1 MRADQPIPLIYSG
14 QAGDYFGTE
23 YEGLPGDLPEAIQR
37 IDRQLQSQGLQYFG
51 KLTCSQ
57 FQFVHL
63 YSYGTADQ
71 RVVVSV
77 MVGEDGMQGIDC
89 VSRFADGSFL
99 TTTTVKVLQDAYDE
113 QRLFRVSFPG
123 LSALELLDQHLL
135 AIGSFEARCGAVLAG
150 FDHLLAI
157 AQLVDEYT
165 QRQESNSDYGI
176 LQFLGGFAQGQF
188 ARMMESQA
196 EDEDTQEEDGDN
208 EEDAEEDD
216 DEIEDR
222 IEYDEAAASPLVK
235 AILQDDLAQVE
246 QLLAAG
252 ATVNPE
258 MKQGSWDEAVPL
270 AAAVFRGNPAIIQR
284 LIAAGANLDRLDLG
298 VDARPLGVALKQNRP
313 DLVRLLLNAGASPEG
328 GDMSYTGL
336 TIAVNASNLPLVKL
350 LLEAG
355 ADPNS
360 DMEDGDR
367 AILHAAWT
375 GNLEIV
381 QCLVA
386 HGADVNTWSQGDTAI
401 DRAANNGHQEMYD
414 YLYPMLDEDTRRYA
428 DKHGPKDLANAIK
441 RKARVANKL
450 NEKLGDAALYGKTK
464 QVQQFLTAGAD
475 PNAITESGKT
485 PLMYAAMYG
494 HTAAIEA
501 LLNAGADPNVGGD
514 DDGEEGQTAL
524 MCIASSFFAN
534 NRAEVIRLLIDR
546 GADPNQQDDQGQ
558 TALMIAGE
566 NADAVKALLDAGAN
580 PDLRDAEGN
589 SAMMLGNWAIQ
600 QLLRQAGA
608 SEEGLNDVA
617 LTEAARDGDL
627 PRVEALL
634 ASGSR
639 VNYGDGSALTQA
651 ANYGHLAI
659 VDRLI
664 QAGADVNLG
673 WKTGKTAIA
682 TAAYAGNLAIVQRL
696 LAAGANPFQRCHD
709 EDFYDALGHAEMGQ
723 AEGNH
728 PEGDYPAVI
737 ALIKGTRS

>member
-1 MRADQPIPLIYSG
+1 MHANQPIPLLYSG
-14 QAGDYFGTE
+14 QAGDYFGTD
-23 YEGLPGDLPEAIQR
+23 YEGLPGELPEAVQA
-37 IDRQLQSQGLQYFG
+37 IDRQLQARGLQYFG

-71 RVVVSV
+71 RVAVSV
-77 MVGEDGMQGIDC
+77 MVGEDGIQGIDC
-89 VSRFADGSFL
+89 VSKFADDSFL

-123 LSALELLDQHLL
+123 LSALELLDQHWL
-135 AIGSFEARCGAVLAG
+135 AIVSFESRCGAVIQG
-150 FDHLLAI
+150 VDNLLAI

-165 QRQESNSDYGI
+165 QRQESNSGHGI
-176 LQFLGGFAQGQF
+176 LQFLGGFAQG
-188 ARMMESQA
+188 RMDQMMA
-196 EDEDTQEEDGDN
+196 GAAEEDG
-208 EEDAEEDD
+208 EEAEDDEEGDDDD
-216 DEIEDR
+216 DEDEIDR
-222 IEYDEAAASPLVK
+222 IEYDEASASPLVQ
-235 AILQDDLAQVE
+235 AILQDDRAGME
-246 QLLAAG
+246 QLLAEG

-258 MKQGSWDEAVPL
+258 LSGTSWNEPVPL
-270 AAAVFRGNPAIIQR
+270 AAAVFRGNLEMIQR
-284 LIAAGANLDRLDLG
+284 LIAAGANLDRIDLSI
-298 VDARPLGVALKQNRP
+298 DARPLGVAIKQNRL
-313 DLVRLLLNAGASPEG
+313 DLVQVLLDAGASPEG

-336 TIAVNASNLPLVKL
+336 TIAVNSNNLPLVKL

-367 AILHAAWT
+367 AILHAAWE

-381 QCLVA
+381 QCLVN
-386 HGADVNTWSQGDTAI
+386 HGADVNAWSQGDTAI
-401 DRAANNGHQEMYD
+401 DRAACNGHQNIYD

-428 DKHGPKDLANAIK
+428 DKHGQKSLANAVK
-441 RKARVANKL
+441 RKAREANKL
-450 NEKLGDAALYGKTK
+450 NEKLGDAALYGKTN
-464 QVQQFLTAGAD
+464 QVQRFLTAGAD

-494 HTAAIEA
+494 HKAAIEA
-501 LLNAGADPNVGGD
+501 LLNAGADPNLAGD
-514 DDGEEGQTAL
+514 EDGEEGQTAL
-524 MCIASSFFAN
+524 MCIASSFFAS
-534 NRAEVIRLLIDR
+534 NRAEVIRLLVDR
-546 GADPNQQDDQGQ
+546 GADPDQQDDQGQ

-566 NADAVKALLDAGAN
+566 NADSVKALLDAGAN

-608 SEEGLNDVA
+608 SEAGLNDVA
-617 LTEAARDGDL
+617 LAEAARDGNL
-627 PRVEALL
+627 PQVEALL
-634 ASGSR
+634 SAGAR

-651 ANYGHLAI
+651 ASYGHLAI

-682 TAAYAGNLAIVQRL
+682 SAAYAGNLGLVQRL
-696 LAAGANPFQRCHD
+696 LAARANPALRCHD
-709 EDFYDALGHAEMGQ
+709 EEFYDALGHAELGQ

-737 ALIKGTRS
+737 DLLKAARS

>member
-1 MRADQPIPLIYSG
+1 MHADQPIPLLYSG

-23 YEGLPGDLPEAIQR
+23 YEGLPGDLPEELQV
-37 IDRQLQSQGLQYFG
+37 IDRQLQSQGLQYLG

-57 FQFVHL
+57 FQFVNSFA
-63 YSYGTADQ
+63 YATADQ
-71 RVVVSV
+71 RVAVSV
-77 MVGEDGMQGIDC
+77 MVGESGLQGIDC
-89 VSRFADGSFL
+89 VSKFVDGSFL
-99 TTTTVKVLQDAYDE
+99 TTTTVKVLQDAYEE

-123 LSALELLDQHLL
+123 LSVLELLEQHLL

-165 QRQESNSDYGI
+165 QRQESNSGHGI

-196 EDEDTQEEDGDN
+196 EDDEDTEE
-208 EEDAEEDD
+208 EED

-258 MKQGSWDEAVPL
+258 MKQGSWNEAVPL
-270 AAAVFRGNPAIIQR
+270 AAAVFRGNPEMIQR
-284 LIAAGANLDRLDLG
+284 LIAAGANLDSLDIG
-298 VDARPLGVALKQNRP
+298 VDARPLGVAIKQNRP
-313 DLVRLLLNAGASPEG
+313 DLVQLLLDAGASPEG

-336 TIAVNASNLPLVKL
+336 TIAVNAGNLPLVKL

-355 ADPNS
+355 ADPNA

-367 AILHAAWT
+367 AILHAAWA

-386 HGADVNTWSQGDTAI
+386 HGADVNAWSQGDTAI
-401 DRAANNGHQEMYD
+401 DRAACNGHQAMYD
-414 YLYPMLDEDTRRYA
+414 YLYPMLDDETRRYA
-428 DKHGPKDLANAIK
+428 DKHGQKDLANALK
-441 RKARVANKL
+441 RKAREANKL

-464 QVQQFLTAGAD
+464 QVQQFLTEGAD

-494 HTAAIEA
+494 HNATIEA
-501 LLNAGADPNVGGD
+501 LLDAGADPNLAGD
-514 DDGEEGQTAL
+514 EDGEEGQTAL

-546 GADPNQQDDQGQ
+546 GADPNQQDSQGQ
-558 TALMIAGE
+558 TALMIAGD
-566 NADAVKALLDAGAN
+566 NADAVKALLNGGAD

-589 SAMMLGNWAIQ
+589 SAMMLGSWAIQ

-608 SEEGLNDVA
+608 SEAGMNDVA
-617 LTEAARDGDL
+617 LADAARDGDL
-627 PRVEALL
+627 AQVETLL
-634 ASGSR
+634 ASGANP
-639 VNYGDGSALTQA
+639 NYSDGSPLTQA
-651 ANYGHLAI
+651 ASQGHLAI
-659 VDRLI
+659 VDRLL

-682 TAAYAGNLAIVQRL
+682 DAAYAGNLALVQHL
-696 LAAGANPFQRCHD
+696 LAAGANPSLRCHD
-709 EDFYDALGHAEMGQ
+709 EEFYDALGHAELGQ
-723 AEGNH
+723 AQKHH
-728 PEGDYPAVI
+728 PEADYPAII
-737 ALIKGTRS
+737 ALLKGARS

>member
-1 MRADQPIPLIYSG
+1 MRADQSIPLLYSG
-14 QAGDYFGTE
+14 QAGDYFGSD
-23 YEGLPGDLPEAIQR
+23 YEGLPGELPDELQA
-37 IDRQLQSQGLQYFG
+37 IDRQLQARSLQYFG

-57 FQFVHL
+57 FQFVNL

-71 RVVVSV
+71 RVAVSV
-77 MVGEDGMQGIDC
+77 MVGEDGIQGIDC
-89 VSRFADGSFL
+89 VSKFADDSFL

-123 LSALELLDQHLL
+123 LSVLELLDQHLL
-135 AIGSFEARCGAVLAG
+135 AIVSFESRCGAVIQG
-150 FDHLLAI
+150 VENLLAI

-165 QRQESNSDYGI
+165 QRQESNSGHEI
-176 LQFLGGFAQGQF
+176 LQFLGGFAQG
-188 ARMMESQA
+188 RMEQMMAGAAEEDSEEA
-196 EDEDTQEEDGDN
+196 EDEDEN
-208 EEDAEEDD
+208 DD
-216 DEIEDR
+216 DDIDDR
-222 IEYDEAAASPLVK
+222 IEYDEASASPLVQ
-235 AILQDDLAQVE
+235 AILQDDRTRVE
-246 QLLAAG
+246 QLLAEG

-258 MKQGSWDEAVPL
+258 LSGTSWNEPVPL
-270 AAAVFRGNPAIIQR
+270 AAAVFRGNPEIIQR
-284 LIAAGANLDRLDLG
+284 LISAEAKLDRIDLSI
-298 VDARPLGVALKQNRP
+298 DARPLGVAIKQNRL
-313 DLVRLLLNAGASPEG
+313 DLVQLLLKAGASPEG

-336 TIAVNASNLPLVKL
+336 TIAVNSGNLPLVKL

-367 AILHAAWT
+367 AILHAAWD

-381 QCLVA
+381 QYLVA
-386 HGADVNTWSQGDTAI
+386 HGADVNAWSQGDTAI
-401 DRAANNGHQEMYD
+401 DRAACNGHQDIYD

-428 DKHGPKDLANAIK
+428 DKHGPKNLANAIK
-441 RKARVANKL
+441 RKAREANKL
-450 NEKLGDAALYGKTK
+450 NEKLGDAALYGKTN
-464 QVQQFLTAGAD
+464 QVQRFLTAGAD

-494 HTAAIEA
+494 HKGAIEA
-501 LLNAGADPNVGGD
+501 LLNAGADPNVAGD
-514 DDGEEGQTAL
+514 EDGEEGQTAL
-524 MCIASSFFAN
+524 MCIASSFFAS
-534 NRAEVIRLLIDR
+534 NRAEVIRLLVDR
-546 GADPNQQDDQGQ
+546 GADPDQQDDQGQ

-566 NADAVKALLDAGAN
+566 NADSVKALLDAGAN

-608 SEEGLNDVA
+608 SEAGLNDVA
-617 LTEAARDGDL
+617 LAEAARDGNL
-627 PRVEALL
+627 PQVEALL
-634 ASGSR
+634 SAGAS

-651 ANYGHLAI
+651 ASYGHLAI

-664 QAGADVNLG
+664 QAEADVNLG

-682 TAAYAGNLAIVQRL
+682 TAAYAGNLALVQRL
-696 LAAGANPFQRCHD
+696 LAAGANPALRCHD
-709 EDFYDALGHAEMGQ
+709 EEFYDALGHAELGQ

-737 ALIKGTRS
+737 ALLKAARS

>member
-14 QAGDYFGTE
+14 QAGDYFGAE
-23 YEGLPGDLPEAIQR
+23 YEGLPGDLPEAIQI

-71 RVVVSV
+71 RVAVSV

-89 VSRFADGSFL
+89 VSKFADGSFL

-135 AIGSFEARCGAVLAG
+135 AIVSFEARCGATIAG
-150 FDHLLAI
+150 FDDLLTI
-157 AQLVDEYT
+157 AHLVDEYS
-165 QRQESNSDYGI
+165 QRQESNSGHGI
-176 LQFLGGFAQGQF
+176 LQFLGGFAQGRFDQ
-188 ARMMESQA
+188 MMAGQA
-196 EDEDTQEEDGDN
+196 EDEDEDEKNEGD
-208 EEDAEEDD
+208 DDD
-216 DEIEDR
+216 DEIDDR
-222 IEYDEAAASPLVK
+222 IEYDETTASPLVK
-235 AILQDDLAQVE
+235 AILQNDLAQVE
-246 QLLAAG
+246 QLLSAG

-258 MKQGSWDEAVPL
+258 MKQGSWNEAVPL
-270 AAAVFRGNPAIIQR
+270 AAAVFRGNPAMIQR
-284 LIAAGANLDRLDLG
+284 LIAAGANLDRLDIG
-298 VDARPLGVALKQNRP
+298 VDARPLGIAIKQNRP
-313 DLVRLLLNAGASPEG
+313 DLVQLLLDAGASPEG

-355 ADPNS
+355 ADSNA

-367 AILHAAWT
+367 AILHAAWK

-386 HGADVNTWSQGDTAI
+386 HGADVNAWSQGDTAI
-401 DRAANNGHQEMYD
+401 DRAANNGHQEIYD

-441 RKARVANKL
+441 RKARVANTL

-534 NRAEVIRLLIDR
+534 NRAEVIRLLVDR

-617 LTEAARDGDL
+617 LVEAARDGDL

-634 ASGSR
+634 SGGAN

-651 ANYGHLAI
+651 ASYGHLAI
-659 VDRLI
+659 VDRLL

-682 TAAYAGNLAIVQRL
+682 DAAYSGNLALVQHL
-696 LAAGANPFQRCHD
+696 LAAGANPSLRCHD
-709 EDFYDALGHAEMGQ
+709 EEFYDALGHAELGQ

-728 PEGDYPAVI
+728 PKGEYPAII
-737 ALIKGTRS
+737 ALLKGAQS